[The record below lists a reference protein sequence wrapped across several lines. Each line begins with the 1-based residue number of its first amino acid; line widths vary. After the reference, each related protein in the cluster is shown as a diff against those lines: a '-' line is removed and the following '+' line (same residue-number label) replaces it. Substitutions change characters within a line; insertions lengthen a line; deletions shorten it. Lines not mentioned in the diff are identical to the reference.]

1 MLVEICTPTGG
12 IASYRRT
19 TKTELL
25 YYKAMGKTGAWT
37 TLSFDL
43 QDVENVERAFIDYF
57 HEYGNAIEVAIS
69 TVTFDIAFDYD
80 VITAADCGNL
90 ITEKLLP
97 VFVLSDLNMKAEYVE
112 NVEVNGKRTNA
123 IKITCTNVWADNK
136 GDKITIPQALIEHL
150 LGLGKTSITMSVY
163 VNAGI
168 YNYGVQDKT
177 NPAYCDWF
185 KNLSTIPTASTKTL
199 ALADIKS
206 GIELKP
212 HSTTKQV
219 EFYITEF
226 YCQ

>member
-25 YYKAMGKTGAWT
+25 YHKATGKAGKWT

-43 QDVENVERAFIDYF
+43 QDVDVERAFIDYF
-57 HEYGNAIEVAIS
+57 HEHGNPIEVAIS

-150 LGLGKTSITMSVY
+150 LALGKTSITMSVY

-185 KNLSTIPTASTKTL
+185 KNLSTVPTALTKTL
-199 ALADIKS
+199 ALSDIKS